1 MPNEPSRHHKT
12 NYFCLLDNNAILG
25 TLHRQRESL
34 MSMLTRL
41 HYFNCVVETG
51 SISKASRI
59 FDIQPSSISRQL
71 VALEK
76 ELGIRL
82 LNRNTRN
89 IGLTEAGLTYYQYS
103 QRIVSELDEAHRA
116 VNELQQNPKGH
127 LKVSMTVGFGESC
140 VLPLIPAFIHQYPE
154 VKIEL
159 ELTERVIDMVEE
171 NVDIAIRSGH
181 LPDSN
186 LIARKLTDNNFL
198 LCSSP
203 QYITNNGLPLSTND
217 LHKFDCI
224 RYGYAGWREW
234 FVMKTKPPHT
244 FKKLTISEGLTVNSV
259 NGQKQLLFNDAG
271 FALIPLWAVK
281 DELKN
286 GSLVRILEQDLFSP
300 CAPLSS
306 TYALYLKRELISPKI
321 RVFLDFLRDKLD
333 SEI

>member
-1 MPNEPSRHHKT
+1 
-12 NYFCLLDNNAILG
+12 
-25 TLHRQRESL
+25 

-51 SISKASRI
+51 SISKASRV

-71 VALEK
+71 MALEK
-76 ELGIRL
+76 DLGIRL

-116 VNELQQNPKGH
+116 VNELQKNPKGH

-140 VLPLIPAFIHQYPE
+140 VLPLISAFIRQYPE
-154 VKIEL
+154 VNIEL

-198 LCSSP
+198 ICSSP
-203 QYITNNGLPLSTND
+203 QYITQHGQPLSAND
-217 LHKFDCI
+217 LHEFDCI
-224 RYGYAGWREW
+224 KYGYAGWREW
-234 FVMKTKPPHT
+234 LVMTSAPHA

-259 NGQKQLLFNDAG
+259 NGQKQLMLNDAG

-281 DELKN
+281 EELKN
-286 GSLVRILEQDLFSP
+286 GSLVQILAQDTFSP

-306 TYALYLKRELISPKI
+306 TYALYQKRELISPKI
-321 RVFLDFLRDKLD
+321 RVFLDFIRENLD
-333 SEI
+333 RELEE